1 MICTSCGAEV
11 DDREVFCP
19 ECGAKLE
26 RRAAG
31 DTLAMRMSRREL
43 EEQVSYRR
51 LRKRVRRVA
60 KLVGIMLAFVIFSAG
75 GTFAVQEVM
84 SRYDVGKYLGK
95 LGMEDI
101 AESLGIEVPETEAPK
116 EKQRPE
122 RHPIPMRPSTSSMRR
137 TVRRTQTIRKTEK
150 QHSNKRGRCVT

>member
-1 MICTSCGAEV
+1 MICTNCGAEV

-31 DTLAMRMSRREL
+31 DTLAMRMSRRGL

-60 KLVGIMLAFVIFSAG
+60 AG

-84 SRYDVGKYLGK
+84 NRYDVGKYLGK

-116 EKQRPE
+116 EE
-122 RHPIPMRPSTSSMRR
+122 AETGETSD
-137 TVRRTQTIRKTEK
+137 TDETEHVVYETDGAEDADDTEDGEAA
-150 QHSNKRGRCVT
+150 QQ

>member
-1 MICTSCGAEV
+1 MICTNCGAEV

-101 AESLGIEVPETEAPK
+101 AESLETSDTDETEHVVYETDGA
-116 EKQRPE
+116 EDADD
-122 RHPIPMRPSTSSMRR
+122 
-137 TVRRTQTIRKTEK
+137 TEDGEAA
-150 QHSNKRGRCVT
+150 QQ